1 MAQTRIPGLL
11 PTNCVTWRRLLK
23 SLHASV
29 YKMGIITASLVS
41 QMVKNLPAMQKTW
54 VQSLDG
60 DDPLEKEMT
69 THSSTLPGEFHEQG
83 SLVGYT
89 PWSHK
94 ESDTTERLSLS
105 PSLSSLVYAMEII
118 RAAVIYFC
126 LIDYGKS
133 FNYVDNN
140 KLWNIL
146 KEMGIPDHLTYLLRN
161 TYAGQGA
168 TVRTRHGTTDWFQI
182 GKGVRQGCIL
192 SPCLFNL
199 YADHIM

>member
-29 YKMGIITASLVS
+29 YKMGITTASPVS
-41 QMVKNLPAMQKTW
+41 QMVKNLPATQKTW

-118 RAAVIYFC
+118 RVAISTSVSLTMVNPLTMWITTNCGIF
-126 LIDYGKS
+126 
-133 FNYVDNN
+133 
-140 KLWNIL
+140 L
-146 KEMGIPDHLTYLLRN
+146 KRWEY
-161 TYAGQGA
+161 Q
-168 TVRTRHGTTDWFQI
+168 TTLPI
-182 GKGVRQGCIL
+182 
-192 SPCLFNL
+192 S
-199 YADHIM
+199 